1 MLILFILHM
10 DVHWYQLVQVETW
23 QMKACALT
31 LNGLDDGE
39 NNVKEVEPGVKI
51 KNKLIQNFS
60 LI

>member
-1 MLILFILHM
+1 
-10 DVHWYQLVQVETW
+10 
-23 QMKACALT
+23 MKACALT